1 MSYAPI
7 VPIGGYAGW
16 TFLKRT
22 MPAQKAAFE
31 AASTLKRDEDYFRA
45 KIGTIKTADALV
57 ADRRLLGVALGA
69 FGLDADINNKFFIK
83 KVLQDGTL
91 NTGALSNKLADKQ
104 YQAFSAAFGF
114 GDYTI
119 PRTQLS
125 DFADKIL
132 TAYKTRQF
140 ETAVGDQNDDMR
152 LAMNAERELA
162 TLAKRTISEDAKWF
176 NVMGSAP
183 LRQVFEKA
191 FGLPSSFASIDLDQ
205 QLDTFKKKAT
215 QFFGDSSIK
224 QFSSTD
230 KVDGLVRQFMVRSDT
245 SASISPT
252 ARGAGALQLLQ
263 SSQQSSAAGILSLLK

>member
-7 VPIGGYAGW
+7 VPLGGYAGW

-22 MPAQKAAFE
+22 LPAQKAAFE
-31 AASTLKRDEDYFRA
+31 ATSTLKRDEDYFRA

-91 NTGALSNKLADKQ
+91 TSGALSNRLADKQ

-114 GDYTI
+114 GDYKI

-125 DFADKIL
+125 DFPDKIL

-140 ETAVGDQNDDMR
+140 ETAIGDQNGDMR

-191 FGLPSSFASIDLDQ
+191 FGLPGSFAAIDLDQ

-224 QFSSTD
+224 QFASPE
-230 KVDGLVRQFMVRSDT
+230 KIDGLVRQFMVRSDA
-245 SASISPT
+245 SANST

-263 SSQQSSAAGILSLLK
+263 ASQQSSATGILSLLR